1 MHFIPVEPL
10 ILTLLTPF
18 LYVDSF
24 MEHIYQHGNKRN
36 QKESTATTEAG
47 MRRKREG
54 RGGQTDRDDVKR
66 EPLTPPKVE
75 SATEMGMIHDITP
88 SNFSPNVWE
97 KY

>member
-1 MHFIPVEPL
+1 MGIRETKKKAQQP
-10 ILTLLTPF
+10 
-18 LYVDSF
+18 
-24 MEHIYQHGNKRN
+24 
-36 QKESTATTEAG
+36 QKLGWEEKGRAG
-47 MRRKREG
+47 ERE

>member
-1 MHFIPVEPL
+1 MGIRETKKKARQPQKLGWGRAVE
-10 ILTLLTPF
+10 
-18 LYVDSF
+18 
-24 MEHIYQHGNKRN
+24 
-36 QKESTATTEAG
+36 
-47 MRRKREG
+47 RE

-97 KY
+97 KYQE

>member
-1 MHFIPVEPL
+1 M
-10 ILTLLTPF
+10 
-18 LYVDSF
+18 D
-24 MEHIYQHGNKRN
+24 
-36 QKESTATTEAG
+36 
-47 MRRKREG
+47 

-97 KY
+97 KH

>member
-1 MHFIPVEPL
+1 
-10 ILTLLTPF
+10 
-18 LYVDSF
+18 
-24 MEHIYQHGNKRN
+24 
-36 QKESTATTEAG
+36 